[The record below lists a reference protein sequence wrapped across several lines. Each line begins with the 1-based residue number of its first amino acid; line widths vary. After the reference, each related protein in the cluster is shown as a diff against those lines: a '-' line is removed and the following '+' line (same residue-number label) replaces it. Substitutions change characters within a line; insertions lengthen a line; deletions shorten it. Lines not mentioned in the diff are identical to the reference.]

1 LGRRIQAT
9 ILAWSATVNMY
20 SNNDRATPVMM
31 AAVSSATTPTT
42 TVTTA
47 VHKWGTDT
55 QRALAR

>member
-1 LGRRIQAT
+1 
-9 ILAWSATVNMY
+9 MY

-47 VHKWGTDT
+47 AHKWGTDT